1 MEMNGLPLVV
11 MAMEAEALPIRKRLG
26 LEGPGA
32 KIIDGLNA
40 RIWSND
46 LVHLVTTG
54 IDPRFKVDSIG
65 TLPAALT
72 TFAAINSVQAEI
84 VISAGTC
91 GGFIQKGGSIGEVIV
106 ANRCVFHDHRIP
118 LEGFEKYGFGDFPVV
133 DMSAVAGSLG
143 FRVGTVSTG
152 DALDAQSCDME
163 RLMEIQAIAKDM
175 EAAAVAWVCEK
186 AGVPFTALKVTT
198 DLVDGEEPTEIE
210 FSTNLKFASE
220 RLSEA
225 MFSLIHELKN

>member
-1 MEMNGLPLVV
+1 MEINGLPLVV
-11 MAMEAEALPIRKRLG
+11 MAMEAEALPIRERLG
-26 LEGPGA
+26 LEGPGV
-32 KIIDGLNA
+32 KIIDGLDA

-46 LVHLVTTG
+46 LVHLVTNG

-65 TLPAALT
+65 TLPAALA

-91 GGFIQKGGSIGEVIV
+91 GGFIKMGGSIGEVII

-118 LEGFEKYGFGDFPVV
+118 LEGFEEYGFGDFPVA
-133 DMSAVAGSLG
+133 DMGAVAESLG
-143 FRVGTVSTG
+143 FRIGTVSTG
-152 DALDAQSCDME
+152 DALDAQSFDME
-163 RLMEIQAIAKDM
+163 RLVEVQALAKDM

-186 AGVPFTALKVTT
+186 VGVPFTALKVTT
-198 DLVDGEEPTEIE
+198 DLVDGDEPTEIE
-210 FSTNLKFASE
+210 FSANLQFASE

>member
-26 LEGPGA
+26 LEGPGV

-46 LVHLVTTG
+46 LVHLVTNG

-65 TLPAALT
+65 TLPAALS

-91 GGFIQKGGSIGEVIV
+91 GGFIQMGGSIGEVII

-118 LEGFEKYGFGDFPVV
+118 LEDFEEYGFGDFPVT
-133 DMSAVAGSLG
+133 DMGAVAESLG
-143 FRVGTVSTG
+143 FRIGTVSTG
-152 DALDAQSCDME
+152 DALDAQSFDME
-163 RLMEIQAIAKDM
+163 RLVDVQALAKDM

-198 DLVDGEEPTEIE
+198 DLVDGDEPTEIE
-210 FSTNLKFASE
+210 FSANLQFASE

>member
-11 MAMEAEALPIRKRLG
+11 MAMEAEALPIRERLG
-26 LEGPGA
+26 LEGPGV
-32 KIIDGLNA
+32 KIIDGLDA

-46 LVHLVTTG
+46 LVHLVTNG

-65 TLPAALT
+65 TLPAALS

-91 GGFIQKGGSIGEVIV
+91 GGFIQMGGSIGEVII

-118 LEGFEKYGFGDFPVV
+118 LEDFEEYGFGDFPVT
-133 DMSAVAGSLG
+133 DMGAVAESLG
-143 FRVGTVSTG
+143 FRIGTVSTG

-163 RLMEIQAIAKDM
+163 RLVDVQAIAKDM

-186 AGVPFTALKVTT
+186 VGVPFTALKVTT
-198 DLVDGEEPTEIE
+198 DLVDGDEPTEIE
-210 FSTNLKFASE
+210 FSANLQFASE

>member
-11 MAMEAEALPIRKRLG
+11 MAMEAEALPIRERLG
-26 LEGPGA
+26 LEGPGV
-32 KIIDGLNA
+32 KIIDGLDA

-46 LVHLVTTG
+46 LVHLVTNG

-91 GGFIQKGGSIGEVIV
+91 GGSIQMGGSIGEVII

-118 LEGFEKYGFGDFPVV
+118 LEGFEKYGFGDFPVA
-133 DMSAVAGSLG
+133 DMGAVAESLG
-143 FRVGTVSTG
+143 FRIGTVSTG

-163 RLMEIQAIAKDM
+163 RLMDVQAIAKDM

-198 DLVDGEEPTEIE
+198 DLVDGDEPTEIE
-210 FSTNLKFASE
+210 FSANLQFASE

-225 MFSLIHELKN
+225 MFSFIHELKN

>member
-11 MAMEAEALPIRKRLG
+11 MAMEAEALPIRERLG
-26 LEGPGA
+26 LEGPGV
-32 KIIDGLNA
+32 KIIEGLDA

-46 LVHLVTTG
+46 LVHLVTNG

-65 TLPAALT
+65 TLPAALA

-91 GGFIQKGGSIGEVIV
+91 GGFIKMGGSIGEVII

-118 LEGFEKYGFGDFPVV
+118 LEDFEEYGFGDFPVA
-133 DMSAVAGSLG
+133 DMGAVAESLG
-143 FRVGTVSTG
+143 FRIGTVSTG
-152 DALDAQSCDME
+152 DALDAQSFDME
-163 RLMEIQAIAKDM
+163 RLVEVQALAKDM

-186 AGVPFTALKVTT
+186 VGVPFTALKVTT
-198 DLVDGEEPTEIE
+198 DLVDGDEPTEIE
-210 FSTNLKFASE
+210 FSANLQFASE